1 MVQIDGATKIAC
13 WCLVAGRL
21 LMPLGCGGRIDN
33 PISIAKEKEGRVFWC
48 K

>member
-21 LMPLGCGGRIDN
+21 LMPLGCGGRIDHL
-33 PISIAKEKEGRVFWC
+33 ISIAKEKEGRVFWC